1 MTVSGMALV
10 KSDVKTKVLGLL
22 DERFIVVDIVS
33 KNEKPE

>member
-10 KSDVKTKVLGLL
+10 TSDVKTKVLGLL